1 MVGIAEFNIQLYTS
15 KIKFVYSLK
24 AILFWIAFFVCGK
37 FTIPTK
43 GLKIPTK
50 HAKIPTTPFK
60 IPTTNTKIPTKQ
72 SRSLL
77 TLINSLYKKIY
88 LTQKEGIPTS

>member
-1 MVGIAEFNIQLYTS
+1 MWE
-15 KIKFVYSLK
+15 
-24 AILFWIAFFVCGK
+24 K

-60 IPTTNTKIPTKQ
+60 IPTTSTKIPTKQ

>member
-1 MVGIAEFNIQLYTS
+1 M
-15 KIKFVYSLK
+15 
-24 AILFWIAFFVCGK
+24 WGK

-60 IPTTNTKIPTKQ
+60 IPTTSTKIPTKQ
-72 SRSLL
+72 SRSLF
-77 TLINSLYKKIY
+77 TLINSLHKNISHSKRGNTNK
-88 LTQKEGIPTS
+88 LTKWLK